1 MKLKNEL
8 KRKIQNLIDLKGED
22 IDNLCSDYEDTIGT
36 LEERNTSLSSELQD
50 KQEELEKHEFEHTID
65 TGLDKIHF
73 KLDQGNLHDTEVM
86 EALKSCYEKG
96 IRPLFIA
103 GVLEGL
109 SKNQDVQNIS

>member
-1 MKLKNEL
+1 M
-8 KRKIQNLIDLKGED
+8 IDLKGEDIELTGPDILED

-36 LEERNTSLSSELQD
+36 LQERNTSLMSDLED
-50 KQEELEKHEFEHTID
+50 KEEELEKHEFEHTID

-86 EALKSCYEKG
+86 EALKSCYDKG
-96 IRPLFIA
+96 IRPLLIS

-109 SKNQDVQNIS
+109 SKN